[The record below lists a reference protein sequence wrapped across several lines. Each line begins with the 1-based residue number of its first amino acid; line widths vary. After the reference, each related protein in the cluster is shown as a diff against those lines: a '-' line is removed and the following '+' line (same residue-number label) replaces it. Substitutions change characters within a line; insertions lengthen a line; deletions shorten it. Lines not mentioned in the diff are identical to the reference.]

1 MNFVNRTHT
10 HISIYT
16 YTHLH
21 IYRERENGFH
31 KQFTEKR
38 VKMVKLSFL
47 AKMMHATKNVSY
59 IPIVSLDI
67 SQYIKQFTHC

>member
-21 IYRERENGFH
+21 IYIERENGFH

-38 VKMVKLSFL
+38 VKMVKLSFFG
-47 AKMMHATKNVSY
+47 KNDACYQKCFIYTHSILGY
-59 IPIVSLDI
+59 III
-67 SQYIKQFTHC
+67 Y

>member
-1 MNFVNRTHT
+1 MNFVNHTHT

-21 IYRERENGFH
+21 IYRENGFH

-38 VKMVKLSFL
+38 VKMVKLSFS
-47 AKMMHATKNVSY
+47 AKMMHATKNVPY
-59 IPIVSLDI
+59 IS
-67 SQYIKQFTHC
+67 